1 MSVVTRVRFALARRP
16 WIRWMLVVALA
27 LTVAQIVRNTDADL
41 ARARDQWD
49 ETRTVLV
56 ATEPHAPGQGFVVE
70 EREYPVVAVPPGS
83 VLEIPSGSITRRHLG
98 AGQVVVDEHLTGGSG
113 PTALAEAG
121 QVVVAVAHAG
131 SAPPPIGTRVQIVGE
146 GIVLSTEATVVGVD
160 GDITWVAVP
169 EFDAP
174 VVADGV
180 RRNLVSL
187 VLVP

>member
-1 MSVVTRVRFALARRP
+1 MSVATRVRFTLARRP
-16 WIRWMLVVALA
+16 WIRWMAVVALA

-41 ARARDQWD
+41 ARAREQWE

-56 ATEPHAPGQGFVVE
+56 ASQPHEPGEEFVVE
-70 EREYPVVAVPPGS
+70 VREYPVVAVPPGS
-83 VLEIPSGSITRRHLG
+83 IHEIPPGSITRRHLG

-113 PTALAEAG
+113 PTALAESG
-121 QVVVAVAHAG
+121 QVVVAVTHAG

-146 GIVLSTEATVVGVD
+146 GILLSTGATVVGVD
-160 GDITWVAVP
+160 GAVSWVAVS
-169 EFDAP
+169 ELDAP
-174 VVADGV
+174 VVADGA